1 MKKGLIL
8 TGSSA
13 IVCVVALIGYLV
25 IIFLGNFVIDDKKL
39 VFESTSRIVD
49 EQGNEITKMYDQ
61 NRELVSI
68 DDIPLYVQHAFVAAE
83 DTRFYEHH
91 GVDFTSLFRA
101 LYKDILAGSKVEGGS
116 TITQQLAKNIFLTN
130 EKTWLRKTK
139 ELIIAVNLEQR
150 YTKNQLLEM
159 YVNQVYFGHGVYGI
173 QTASQFYFHKN
184 VQNLSVSEG
193 ALLAGLMKA
202 PTSYSPI
209 LHPDKSKERRDLVL
223 SLMNKQGFLSAE
235 ETVREQGKTLALD
248 VQNSKEEQAFLP
260 FIDMVF
266 QEAADTYKLS
276 YEEVLRG
283 GYTFVVT
290 LDPTIQKTAYNLFQ
304 DNRNFPSGSTDIEGS
319 FILMDSKTGGI
330 KAAIGGRNYV
340 PRGYNR
346 LYMKRQPGSVIKPLL
361 VYAPALETKK
371 YQPYS
376 MLSNEKQSFSGYI
389 PRNYNDIYSK
399 EITMFDA
406 IKDSANVPA
415 VSLLNEIG
423 IDTAKSYLA
432 KANVNI
438 RDTGLSAA
446 LGGLQEGVSPLELVK
461 MYRAFSA
468 EGNVTEPHVIERV
481 MNQKGA
487 IIGQA
492 AQTETNVFSKQT
504 AWFMTRML
512 EGTVKDGTAQ
522 SGTYNGA
529 LAGKTGTTSLPN
541 RDTGARD
548 AWFVGYTPNMVGAVW
563 MGYDRTDD
571 THYVT
576 EGSDYPT
583 RLFKKILTSS
593 HAETQTAFTMPDGV
607 ENIGE
612 PIRLAKLTNVEA
624 KLTFTPIGLFTV
636 NITWNPLADSRVQY
650 RIYKKEGDTSTLLTT
665 VTGQSEYEMK
675 YVNVF
680 AVPSLYI
687 VPFNPQT
694 NREGEKTDI
703 VKS

>member
-8 TGSSA
+8 AGSVA
-13 IVCVVALIGYLV
+13 IVCVVALVGYLC

-39 VFESTSRIVD
+39 VFQSTSRIVD
-49 EQGNEITKMYDQ
+49 EQGNEITKMYDE

-68 DDIPLYVQHAFVAAE
+68 DEIPQYVQHAFVAAE

-91 GVDFTSLFRA
+91 GVDFTSIFRA
-101 LYKDILAGSKVEGGS
+101 LYRDILAGSKVEGGS

-130 EKTWLRKTK
+130 EKTWLRKTQ

-150 YTKNQLLEM
+150 YTKPQLLEM
-159 YVNQVYFGHGVYGI
+159 YANQVYFGHGVYGI
-173 QTASQFYFHKN
+173 ETASQFYFHKH
-184 VQNLSVSEG
+184 VKDLTVSEG

-202 PTSYSPI
+202 PTTYSPI
-209 LHPDKSKERRDLVL
+209 MHPNKSKERRDLVL
-223 SLMNKQGFLSAE
+223 SLMNKQGFLNAE
-235 ETVREQGKTLALD
+235 ETVRQQGKTLGLD
-248 VQNSKEEQAFLP
+248 VLSDKEEQAFLP

-290 LDPTIQKTAYNLFQ
+290 LDPTIQKNAYNLFQ
-304 DNRNFPSGSTDIEGS
+304 DNRNFPEGSNDIEGS
-319 FILMDSKTGGI
+319 FVLMDSKTGGI
-330 KAAIGGRNYV
+330 KAAIGGRHYV
-340 PRGYNR
+340 LRGYNR
-346 LYMKRQPGSVIKPLL
+346 LYMKRQPGSVMKPIL

-376 MLSNEKQSFSGYI
+376 MLSNEKQSFDGYI
-389 PRNYNDIYSK
+389 PRNYHDIYSK

-423 IDTAKSYLA
+423 IDAAKSYLK

-438 RDTGLSAA
+438 SDSGLSAA
-446 LGGLQEGVSPLELVK
+446 LGGLKEGVSPLDLVK
-461 MYRAFSA
+461 VYRSFSA
-468 EGNVTEPHVIERV
+468 DGNVVEPHVIERII
-481 MNQKGA
+481 NQKGA
-487 IIGQA
+487 ILGQA
-492 AQTETNVFSKQT
+492 SQKETNIFSKQT
-504 AWFMTRML
+504 AWYMTRML

-541 RDTGARD
+541 RDKGARD
-548 AWFVGYTPNMVGAVW
+548 TWFVGYTPRLVGAVW
-563 MGYDRTDD
+563 MGYDRTDES
-571 THYVT
+571 HYVT
-576 EGSDYPT
+576 AGSDFPT
-583 RLFKKILTSS
+583 KLFKKILTSS
-593 HAETQTAFTMPDGV
+593 HVETDTAFAMPDGV

-612 PIRLAKLTNVEA
+612 PIRLAKVTNVHA
-624 KLTFTPIGLFTV
+624 KLTFTPFGLFTV
-636 NITWNPLADSRVQY
+636 KLTWNPLSDSRVQY
-650 RIYKKEGDTSTLLTT
+650 RIYKKEGDSSTLLTT
-665 VTGQSEYEMK
+665 VTGQGEYEME

-694 NREGEKTDI
+694 NREGEKTEC